1 MHQEAVRFELS
12 VSRFGAL
19 YMLYIYCL
27 QVIYGG
33 RVLDDFDR
41 RISRTYMNEYMGD
54 FLFDTFQPF
63 HFYCDQ
69 SVDFVILNESDKDGY
84 ISK

>member
-1 MHQEAVRFELS
+1 MQQQAARFEIS
-12 VSRFGAL
+12 VSRLCAV
-19 YMLYIYCL
+19 YMLYIFCL

-41 RISRTYMNEYMGD
+41 SIVRTYMNEYMGD
-54 FLFDTFQPF
+54 FLFDTFQPY
-63 HFYCDQ
+63 HFYCNQ
-69 SVDFVILNESDKDGY
+69 SVDFVILNESDKGGY